1 MPSAYTVNGLFKAF
15 EDLKVLILGDV
26 MIDAYLF
33 GKVERISPEAPV
45 PIVAINKRKNLL
57 GGAANVALNVRALGA
72 TPLMCSVIGNDNQGD
87 EFLKLLLEQGL
98 RQDGIC
104 RSNERMTT
112 TKIRV
117 VGNKMQMLR
126 IDEETDSDLNEDETK
141 IYLDKIEKIISSEKI
156 DVIIF
161 EDYNKGILT
170 AEIISTVIALANK
183 HDIPTSVD
191 PKKKNFDQYRN
202 VTLFKPN
209 LKELREGLKVEV
221 NPEDINSLASALD
234 LLQQKQNVLI
244 AMTTLSEHGVFI
256 RALKHDKSIDCHHVS
271 AHLRSITDVSG
282 AGDTVISVASLCLA
296 LKQDSKLI
304 AALSNLAGGLVC
316 EHLGVAP
323 INRDLLIK
331 ESLLLLNEQF
341 TH

>member
-1 MPSAYTVNGLFKAF
+1 MPSTYSVPGLFKAF

-45 PIVAINKRKNLL
+45 PIIAVNKRKNLL
-57 GGAANVALNVRALGA
+57 GGAANVALNVKALGA
-72 TPLMCSVIGNDNQGD
+72 TPLMCSVIGNDTQGGA
-87 EFLKLLLEQGL
+87 FLKLLGESGL

-104 RSNERMTT
+104 RSDDRITT
-112 TKIRV
+112 TKVRI

-126 IDEETDSDLNEDETK
+126 IDEETETDLNQRETK
-141 IYLDKIEKIISSEKI
+141 QYLDKIEEILTSEKVDI
-156 DVIIF
+156 IIF
-161 EDYNKGILT
+161 EDYNKGVLT
-170 AEIISTVIALANK
+170 REVIAYVIALANK
-183 HDIPTSVD
+183 HGIPTSVD
-191 PKKKNFDQYRN
+191 PKKKNFDQYCE

-209 LKELREGLKVEV
+209 LKELREGLKLDV
-221 NPEDINSLASALD
+221 NPEDSAALTHALD
-234 LLQQKQNVLI
+234 LLQQRQHVKI

-256 RALKHDKSIDCHHVS
+256 RAILQDDTADCHHIP

-304 AALSNLAGGLVC
+304 ASLSNLAGGLVC
-316 EHLGVAP
+316 EHIGVAP
-323 INRDLLIK
+323 IDRDLLMK
-331 ESLLLLNEQF
+331 ESMLLLKDQF
-341 TH
+341 NY

>member
-1 MPSAYTVNGLFKAF
+1 MPSSYTVTGLFKAF

-33 GKVERISPEAPV
+33 GKVDRISPEAPV
-45 PIVAINKRKNLL
+45 PIIAVNKRKNLL

-72 TPLMCSVIGNDNQGD
+72 TPLMCSVIGNDLQG
-87 EFLKLLLEQGL
+87 EVFLKLLRELGL

-104 RSNERMTT
+104 RSEYRMTT
-112 TKIRV
+112 TKVRI

-126 IDEETDSDLNEDETK
+126 IDEETETDLNAIETK
-141 IYLDKIEKIISSEKI
+141 QYIDKIEKIITTEKI

-161 EDYNKGILT
+161 EDYNKGVLT
-170 AEIISTVIALANK
+170 KEVISYVIALANK
-183 HDIPTSVD
+183 HNIPTSVD
-191 PKKKNFDQYRN
+191 PKKKNFDQYCN
-202 VTLFKPN
+202 VTFFKPN
-209 LKELREGLKVEV
+209 LKELREGLKLEV
-221 NPEDINSLASALD
+221 NPEDKKALSKALE
-234 LLQQKQNVLI
+234 LLQQRQNVKI

-256 RALKHDKSIDCHHVS
+256 RAIKNDESTDSHHFS

-296 LKQDSKLI
+296 LHQDSKLI

-316 EHLGVAP
+316 EHIGVAP
-323 INRDLLIK
+323 IDRDLLIK
-331 ESLLLLNEQF
+331 ESRLLLKDHF

>member
-1 MPSAYTVNGLFKAF
+1 MASSYTVTGLFNAF

-45 PIVAINKRKNLL
+45 PIISVNKRKNLL
-57 GGAANVALNVRALGA
+57 GGAANVALNIRSLGA
-72 TPLMCSVIGNDNQGD
+72 TALMCSVIGNDLQG
-87 EFLKLLLEQGL
+87 EVFLKLLKDLGL

-104 RSNERMTT
+104 RSDDRMTT
-112 TKIRV
+112 TKVRI

-126 IDEETDSDLNEDETK
+126 IDEETEADLNENETRQF
-141 IYLDKIEKIISSEKI
+141 LEKIEQIITTEKI
-156 DVIIF
+156 DVIIM
-161 EDYNKGILT
+161 EDYNKGVLT
-170 AEIISTVIALANK
+170 AEVISRVISLANM
-183 HDIPTSVD
+183 HGIPTSVD

-202 VTLFKPN
+202 VTFFKPN
-209 LKELREGLKVEV
+209 LKELREGLKLDISA
-221 NPEDINSLASALD
+221 EDKKSLTNALE
-234 LLQQKQNVLI
+234 LLQEQQNVKI

-256 RALKHDKSIDCHHVS
+256 RAKTDDHSFDIHHIS

-296 LKQDSKLI
+296 LQQDSKLI

-316 EHLGVAP
+316 EHVGVVP
-323 INRDLLIK
+323 IDRELLIK
-331 ESLLLLNEQF
+331 ESRLLLKDHF
-341 TH
+341 IH

>member
-1 MPSAYTVNGLFKAF
+1 MPSSYTVTGLFKAF

-33 GKVERISPEAPV
+33 GKVDRISPEAPV
-45 PIVAINKRKNLL
+45 PIIAVNKRKNLL

-72 TPLMCSVIGNDNQGD
+72 TPLMCSVIGNDLQG
-87 EFLKLLLEQGL
+87 EVFLKLLGELGL

-104 RSNERMTT
+104 RSEYRMTT
-112 TKIRV
+112 TKVRV

-126 IDEETDSDLNEDETK
+126 IDEETETDLNAVETRQY
-141 IYLDKIEKIISSEKI
+141 IDKIEKIITSEKI

-161 EDYNKGILT
+161 EDYNKGVLT
-170 AEIISTVIALANK
+170 KEVISHVIALANK
-183 HDIPTSVD
+183 HGIPTSVD
-191 PKKKNFDQYRN
+191 PKKKNFDQYCN
-202 VTLFKPN
+202 VTFFKPN
-209 LKELREGLKVEV
+209 LKELREGLKLEI
-221 NPEDINSLASALD
+221 NPEDKEGLTKALEV
-234 LLQQKQNVLI
+234 LQQRQKVKI

-256 RALKHDKSIDCHHVS
+256 RSEINDETPAYHHFP

-296 LKQDSKLI
+296 LNQDSKLI

-316 EHLGVAP
+316 EHVGVAP
-323 INRDLLIK
+323 IDRDLLIK
-331 ESLLLLNEQF
+331 ESGLLLKDQF

>member
-1 MPSAYTVNGLFKAF
+1 MPSSYTVTGLFKAF

-33 GKVERISPEAPV
+33 GKVDRISPEAPV
-45 PIVAINKRKNLL
+45 PIIAVNKRKNLL

-72 TPLMCSVIGNDNQGD
+72 TPLMCSVIGNDLQG
-87 EFLKLLLEQGL
+87 EVFLKLLDELGL
-98 RQDGIC
+98 RQDAIC
-104 RSNERMTT
+104 RSEYRMTT
-112 TKIRV
+112 TKVRI

-126 IDEETDSDLNEDETK
+126 IDEETEADLNAIETK
-141 IYLDKIEKIISSEKI
+141 QYIDKIEKIITTEKV

-161 EDYNKGILT
+161 EDYNKGVLT
-170 AEIISTVIALANK
+170 KEVISYVISLANK
-183 HDIPTSVD
+183 YNIPTSVD
-191 PKKKNFDQYRN
+191 PKKKNFDQYCN
-202 VTLFKPN
+202 VTFFKPN
-209 LKELREGLKVEV
+209 LKELREGLKLEV
-221 NPEDINSLASALD
+221 NPEDKEALAKALE
-234 LLQQKQNVLI
+234 LLQQQQNVKI

-256 RALKHDKSIDCHHVS
+256 RAINHDDTSDCHHIS

-296 LKQDSKLI
+296 LKQESKLI

-316 EHLGVAP
+316 EHVGVAP
-323 INRDLLIK
+323 IDRELLIK
-331 ESLLLLNEQF
+331 ESKLLLKDQF

>member
-1 MPSAYTVNGLFKAF
+1 MPSSYTVTGLFKAF

-45 PIVAINKRKNLL
+45 PIIAVNKRKNLL

-72 TPLMCSVIGNDNQGD
+72 TPLMCSVIGNDLQG
-87 EFLKLLLEQGL
+87 EVFLKLLGELGL

-104 RSNERMTT
+104 RSDERMTT
-112 TKIRV
+112 TKVRI

-126 IDEETDSDLNEDETK
+126 IDEETETDLNAIETK
-141 IYLDKIEKIISSEKI
+141 LYIDKIEKIITTEKV

-161 EDYNKGILT
+161 EDYNKGVLT
-170 AEIISTVIALANK
+170 KEVISYVIALANK
-183 HDIPTSVD
+183 HGIPTSVD
-191 PKKKNFDQYRN
+191 PKKKNFDQYCN
-202 VTLFKPN
+202 VTFFKPN
-209 LKELREGLKVEV
+209 LKELREGLKLEV
-221 NPEDINSLASALD
+221 NPEDKDALSKA
-234 LLQQKQNVLI
+234 LEVLQQRQNVKI

-256 RALKHDKSIDCHHVS
+256 RAIKHDESTDCHHFS

-296 LKQDSKLI
+296 LHQDSKLI

-316 EHLGVAP
+316 EHIGVAP
-323 INRDLLIK
+323 IDRNLLIK
-331 ESLLLLNEQF
+331 ESMLLLKDQF
-341 TH
+341 NH

>member
-1 MPSAYTVNGLFKAF
+1 MPSSYTVTGLFKAF

-33 GKVERISPEAPV
+33 GKVDRISPEAPV
-45 PIVAINKRKNLL
+45 PIVAIYKRKNLL

-72 TPLMCSVIGNDNQGD
+72 TPLMCSVIGNDSQGN
-87 EFLKLLLEQGL
+87 EFLKLLTEQGL
-98 RQDGIC
+98 RHDGIC
-104 RSNERMTT
+104 RSDDRMTT
-112 TKIRV
+112 TKFRV

-126 IDEETDSDLNEDETK
+126 IDEETDSDLNENEAK
-141 IYLDKIEKIISSEKI
+141 CYLEKIEKIITTEKV

-161 EDYNKGILT
+161 EDYNKGVLT
-170 AEIISTVIALANK
+170 ADIITKVITLANK
-183 HDIPTSVD
+183 HGIPTSVD
-191 PKKKNFDQYRN
+191 PKKKNFDQYCN

-221 NPEDINSLASALD
+221 NPEDMDSLASALD
-234 LLQQKQNVLI
+234 LLQQRQNVKI

-256 RALKHDKSIDCHHVS
+256 RALKNDESIDCHHVS

-296 LKQDSKLI
+296 LHEDSKLI

-316 EHLGVAP
+316 EHIGVVP

-331 ESLLLLNEQF
+331 ESLLLLKEQF

>member
-1 MPSAYTVNGLFKAF
+1 MPSSYTVTGLFKAF

-33 GKVERISPEAPV
+33 GNVERISPEAPV
-45 PIVAINKRKNLL
+45 PIVAVHKRKNLL
-57 GGAANVALNVRALGA
+57 GGAANVALNVKALGA

-87 EFLKLLLEQGL
+87 EFLKLLAEQGL
-98 RQDGIC
+98 RQDAIC
-104 RSNERMTT
+104 RSESRVTT
-112 TKIRV
+112 TKFRV
-117 VGNKMQMLR
+117 IGNKMQMLR
-126 IDEETDSDLNEDETK
+126 IDEETESDLNKNESK
-141 IYLDKIEKIISSEKI
+141 RYLDKIKNIITTEKV

-161 EDYNKGILT
+161 EDYNKGVLT
-170 AEIISTVIALANK
+170 AEVISYVIALANK
-183 HDIPTSVD
+183 QGIPTSVD
-191 PKKKNFDQYRN
+191 PKKKNFDQYCN

-221 NPEDINSLASALD
+221 NPEDKDSLSSALD
-234 LLQQKQNVLI
+234 LLQIRQNVKI

-256 RALKHDKSIDCHHVS
+256 RAVNHDESIDCHHIS

-296 LKQDSKLI
+296 LHQDSKLI
-304 AALSNLAGGLVC
+304 ASLSNLAGGLVC
-316 EHLGVAP
+316 EHVGVIP
-323 INRDLLIK
+323 INRELLIK
-331 ESLLLLNEQF
+331 ESMMFLEDQF